1 MDAPRLRV
9 RSFSNARP
17 LVWAFGDPA
26 GSANRRVELYVSCA
40 GRAPGVP
47 GRARAGGPRPPPRA
61 PGFEAPARRGPD
73 DYARPP
79 PGVAWYAD
87 DGGDPGR
94 DDDSGDD
101 DAEAPP
107 PDAALRGAVLRQ
119 AMRGVR
125 VPRRVLETFL
135 DAADADDDRLDDLEA
150 LLLAAG
156 ALGRGDGDDSDP
168 DDRFP
173 PDDDSDDD
181 DDAEVERLRAR
192 LAMLAEDDAR
202 GDGAAAADG
211 ATE

>member
-1 MDAPRLRV
+1 
-9 RSFSNARP
+9 
-17 LVWAFGDPA
+17 
-26 GSANRRVELYVSCA
+26 
-40 GRAPGVP
+40 
-47 GRARAGGPRPPPRA
+47 
-61 PGFEAPARRGPD
+61 
-73 DYARPP
+73 
-79 PGVAWYAD
+79 
-87 DGGDPGR
+87 
-94 DDDSGDD
+94 
-101 DAEAPP
+101 
-107 PDAALRGAVLRQ
+107 
-119 AMRGVR
+119 MRGVR

-192 LAMLAEDDAR
+192 LDMLAEDDAR